1 MIYNYVSLLQSN
13 HCVIKSFRYRF
24 LNPSN
29 RGEIKIY
36 GQVEDTPVKGYSRDS
51 SVSLSISS
59 GSEINLD
66 DLMQQGLPQSKPPEP
81 TPQTIL
87 AQNIQQRQ
95 NGNFY

>member
-1 MIYNYVSLLQSN
+1 M
-13 HCVIKSFRYRF
+13 
-24 LNPSN
+24 
-29 RGEIKIY
+29 
-36 GQVEDTPVKGYSRDS
+36 KGYSRDS

-95 NGNFY
+95 NGKF